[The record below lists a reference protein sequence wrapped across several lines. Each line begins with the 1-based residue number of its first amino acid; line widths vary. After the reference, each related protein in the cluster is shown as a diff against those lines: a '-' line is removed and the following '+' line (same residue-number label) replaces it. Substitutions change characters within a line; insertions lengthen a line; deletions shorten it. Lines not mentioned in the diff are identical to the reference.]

1 MATTLADVARRSG
14 VSVATVSRVL
24 NNKMVMPI
32 PPATI
37 ERIRRAA
44 EELGYRPNPMARA
57 LATGRTHTLGLFSLE
72 MTDPH
77 FAQMLEAVESRA
89 RASAYHL
96 IVSSALDEVS
106 RKGRV
111 DGVVVLGSPANEMF
125 ASLPARLPTVF
136 VYNSYELRPNLVGW
150 SDEEGM
156 RLAVEHLVDLGH
168 RHIAALFCYGE
179 EKYTPPPEDAGI
191 RRADHPS
198 LRCPRAV
205 LAQHPKVS
213 GFRKAVQQAGI
224 EAIEC
229 WEAPRPDQIPQGY
242 QFENGYL
249 ATRRLLSEKQP
260 FTAIV
265 ARNDFL
271 ALGALRALRE
281 FGVSVPQEVSVIGYT
296 DSLHALC
303 ADPPLTSVLTPIAQ
317 AGELAVE
324 RLIRSIEQGE
334 EPLSGAI
341 LSTSLTIR
349 LSCAPPP
356 GGTRQQGG
364 EARVTPMS

>member
-1 MATTLADVARRSG
+1 
-14 VSVATVSRVL
+14 
-24 NNKMVMPI
+24 
-32 PPATI
+32 
-37 ERIRRAA
+37 
-44 EELGYRPNPMARA
+44 
-57 LATGRTHTLGLFSLE
+57 
-72 MTDPH
+72 
-77 FAQMLEAVESRA
+77 MLEAVEARA
-89 RASAYHL
+89 CASAYHL
-96 IVSSALDEVS
+96 VVSSALDEVS

-125 ASLPARLPTVF
+125 STLSDRRPAVF

-156 RLAVEHLVDLGH
+156 QLAVQHLVDLGH
-168 RHIAALFCYGE
+168 RRIAALFCYGKA
-179 EKYTPPPEDAGI
+179 KYTPPTQDTGI
-191 RRADHPS
+191 YRADEAPVH
-198 LRCPRAV
+198 CPRAV

-213 GFRKAVQQAGI
+213 GFRKAVQRAGI
-224 EAIEC
+224 QAIEC
-229 WEAPRPDQIPQGY
+229 WEAPRPDQILQGH

-249 ATRRLLSEKQP
+249 ATRRLLSEKQA

-281 FGVSVPQEVSVIGYT
+281 FGVCVPQEVSVIGYT

-303 ADPPLTSVLTPIAQ
+303 ADPPLTSVLTPIAK

-324 RLIRSIEQGE
+324 RLIRSIEKGE

-356 GGTRQQGG
+356 GGVRQRGG
-364 EARVTPMS
+364 EARSTPTS